1 LSAEHTGTG
10 WQKAVAPPSPGSRPR
25 GLPPR
30 TVPVRV
36 PDDVAKSLTT
46 TARMRRTTP
55 ANLMRE
61 AWDWWVA
68 SHKDEL
74 LGQIDEFRREV
85 ESR

>member
-1 LSAEHTGTG
+1 
-10 WQKAVAPPSPGSRPR
+10 
-25 GLPPR
+25 
-30 TVPVRV
+30 
-36 PDDVAKSLTT
+36 
-46 TARMRRTTP
+46 MRRTTP